1 MIRDIRKSDVPVD
14 DQYVIRLNTVI
25 IVTLLIF
32 NPRPEGYGSRLVV
45 RSFINPR
52 PEGYGSRLVV
62 RSFIHSVTW
71 NCVHFY
77 ATTKA

>member
-1 MIRDIRKSDVPVD
+1 MQEYFTKLGQSA
-14 DQYVIRLNTVI
+14 LTA
-25 IVTLLIF
+25 
-32 NPRPEGYGSRLVV
+32 EGYEDGL
-45 RSFINPR
+45 FINPR

-77 ATTKA
+77 ATTKARTRSPREYIAI